1 MKSIICSLVFVLF
14 YSCQPK
20 NIDSD
25 IEEFERELGE
35 KNVTTVNLL
44 LEDFE
49 QNYLRAHYK
58 NQSLDSAYYNFLVD
72 IKKGNSLKEYPNHKK
87 MYSLFSNSDLYS
99 EIYSKPDSVW
109 IARDKHSDRA
119 NLIKDDKVMI
129 NPNCDKEYPK
139 VIKRYKSFNKSGQIE
154 YNYEFEN
161 NCNVFIDFE
170 KFSDEEII
178 NKALKQIE
186 INSLGKYNIALFNL
200 HGRGPVFKKFL
211 TVKESVGFIDAS
223 NISSGLIHDKA
234 DLTDYFIRRII
245 LLEMIY

>member
-14 YSCQPK
+14 YSCQSK

-72 IKKGNSLKEYPNHKK
+72 IKKGNSLKEYPNQKK
-87 MYSLFSNSDLYS
+87 MYSFFSNSDLYS

-109 IARDKHSDRA
+109 IARDKHSDIA
-119 NLIKDDKVMI
+119 NLTKDDKIMMEL
-129 NPNCDKEYPK
+129 NCDKEYPK
-139 VIKRYKSFNKSGQIE
+139 VIKRYKNFNQSGQVE
-154 YNYEFEN
+154 YDYQTEF
-161 NCNVFIDFE
+161 NCSGFNDFE
-170 KFSDEEII
+170 KFSDDEII
-178 NKALKQIE
+178 TKALKQLQP
-186 INSLGKYNIALFNL
+186 NNLGKYNKALFNL
-200 HGRGPVFKKFL
+200 HDRGMVFKKFQKI
-211 TVKESVGFIDAS
+211 KESTGFIDPS
-223 NISSGLIHDKA
+223 NVASGLLHDKA
-234 DLTDYFIRRII
+234 DMSDYFIRRII

>member
-1 MKSIICSLVFVLF
+1 MKSIIYSLVFVLF

-20 NIDSD
+20 NIDSN
-25 IEEFERELGE
+25 IEEFEKELGE
-35 KNVTTVNLL
+35 KNVATVNLL

-49 QNYLRAHYK
+49 QNYLKAHYK

-109 IARDKHSDRA
+109 IARDKHSDIA
-119 NLIKDDKVMI
+119 NLTKDDKVVMKL
-129 NPNCDKEYPK
+129 NCDKEYPK
-139 VIKRYKSFNKSGQIE
+139 LIKRYKSFNQSGQVE
-154 YNYEFEN
+154 YDYIAEN
-161 NCNVFIDFE
+161 QCTGFIDFE

-178 NKALKQIE
+178 SKGLNFYQ
-186 INSLGKYNIALFNL
+186 INSLGKYNIVLFNL
-200 HGRGPVFKKFL
+200 QKRGAVFKNFQRI
-211 TVKESVGFIDAS
+211 KESAGFLDAS
-223 NISSGLIHDKA
+223 NVASGLLYDKA

-245 LLEMIY
+245 LLEILY